1 MLHDTDDF
9 KVFDARPW
17 NRLTILYDKLG
28 ALRAW
33 FGFQFRKDYFSF
45 NIMSPLFKEYEHN
58 YTLLYQLHGQYKNET
73 MNDKRSSKIRYQNI
87 IPEYFCF
94 KLERFTYLIFL
105 ITK

>member
-94 KLERFTYLIFL
+94 KLERFI
-105 ITK
+105 